1 MRAILAIEIGRPT
14 PCLSARCK
22 AARVM
27 MPVVA
32 AEMSFDAGMRIN
44 VDAERRIR
52 VRHQHA

>member
-1 MRAILAIEIGRPT
+1 MRAILAIEIGCPP

-22 AARVM
+22 AAPVM

-44 VDAERRIR
+44 VNAECRTR